1 MCAISGAPT
10 LVKAFELY
18 QNGLE
23 RGHYSSGLIFIFKN
37 DSLILK
43 QKESFEYEALVD
55 TLSKK
60 EQSDIVY
67 CAFHSRAPTNVV
79 QGEWEYDSTHPF
91 NFENYYVAHNGI
103 INNFNKFPEHAE
115 FDVDSSIIPYHL
127 YNCGGDISEVYDK
140 YTGLLT
146 SWIFDIVENKFN
158 LIKAGSSLF
167 RDKDSFSSVKFSGAV
182 CIERDGV
189 IFELGK
195 DRALHEVA
203 DFNYTSPYFII

>member
-1 MCAISGAPT
+1 MCSISGAPT
-10 LVKAFELY
+10 LRKAFDLY

-23 RGHYSSGLIFIFKN
+23 RGHYSSGLLIIFN
-37 DSLILK
+37 NNSLILK
-43 QKESFEYEALVD
+43 QKEPFDYAVIES

-60 EQSDIVY
+60 EQGDIVY
-67 CAFHSRAPTNVV
+67 CAFHSRAPTNVI
-79 QGEWEYDSTHPF
+79 QGEWDYDSTHPF

-103 INNFNKFPEHAE
+103 INNFNKFPEHVE

-127 YNCGGDISEVYDK
+127 CKNHGDISLTYSK

-158 LIKAGSSLF
+158 IVKAGSSLF
-167 RDKDSFSSVKFSGAV
+167 QDKDSFSSVNFPGAV

-189 IFELGK
+189 IFELK
-195 DRALHEVA
+195 EDRMLHEVS
-203 DFNYTSPYFII
+203 DFDYTNPYFII